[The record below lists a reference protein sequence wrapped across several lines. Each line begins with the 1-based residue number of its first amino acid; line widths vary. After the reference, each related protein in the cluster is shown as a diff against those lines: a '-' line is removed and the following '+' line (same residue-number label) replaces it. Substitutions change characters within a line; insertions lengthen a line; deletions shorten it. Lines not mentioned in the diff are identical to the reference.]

1 MSALYCPSSGTTSAD
16 AYVMVFPKRQ
26 FLPSLRPLRLGSIN
40 LIRTFLRPLRS
51 GLINLVRTFLRP
63 LRLGLINLIRP
74 FVACA
79 LMGVSLSASAQ
90 SDRCHSLFGSS
101 RQQGAINPD
110 WLQELIALRQDIQKN
125 DGALGVA
132 LRGEWQERVNQL
144 SETDRRSLAEALRAS
159 SEKQNDR
166 SNEEEARR
174 RKAQAEIINV
184 IDGTRAIL
192 HRVEPGA
199 FKMGELGG
207 QVDVTL
213 TQPFDMMATPTTQ
226 IIWKKVA
233 ELVNSRL
240 GNRFKINVDPS
251 LHKGDTH
258 PVERVS
264 FDDIQIWL
272 KGLNELSQ
280 SGEPLLFDLIPGHKK
295 GDVYRLPT
303 EAEWEFVVRGRGQYN
318 DTYYF
323 GNHKSQLGNYAWFE
337 GNSGG
342 QTQPV
347 GQKEPLRIDG
357 REFHDMLGNVLEYV
371 QDWYGTKLLGG
382 TDPKGPEGPE
392 TGRLH
397 RVVRGGYYLSSH
409 YFSSSGSRYRVPPTQ
424 AIHFTGFRFVRNAP
438 LTSPE

>member
-1 MSALYCPSSGTTSAD
+1 
-16 AYVMVFPKRQ
+16 
-26 FLPSLRPLRLGSIN
+26 
-40 LIRTFLRPLRS
+40 
-51 GLINLVRTFLRP
+51 
-63 LRLGLINLIRP
+63 
-74 FVACA
+74 
-79 LMGVSLSASAQ
+79 MGVRLSASAQ

-125 DGALGVA
+125 DGALAVA
-132 LRGEWQERVNQL
+132 LRSEWQGRVNQL
-144 SETDRRSLAEALRAS
+144 SEADRRSLAEALRAS

-192 HRVEPGA
+192 HRVEPGS
-199 FKMGELGG
+199 FKMGVLGE

-213 TQPFDMMATPTTQ
+213 TQAFDMMATPTTQ

-318 DTYYF
+318 DTYHF
-323 GNHKSQLGNYAWFE
+323 GNDKSQRGNYAWFR

-357 REFHDMLGNVLEYV
+357 REFHDMLGNVWEFV
-371 QDWYGTKLLGG
+371 QDWHGTELLGG
-382 TDPKGPEGPE
+382 TDPKGPE
-392 TGRLH
+392 TGH
-397 RVVRGGYYLSSH
+397 SRVMRGRSYASSH
-409 YFSSSGSRYRVPPTQ
+409 NRSSSGSRSGATPEGSIR
-424 AIHFTGFRFVRNAP
+424 IGFRFVRNAP
-438 LTSPE
+438 LNSPE